1 MENAPAS
8 RDYSGGFMAQLMAKD
23 LGLAQEAA
31 QASASSTPMGSL
43 ALSLYRLLLK
53 QGYAERTFPWCRN
66 CSIRPK
72 ANRQAG
78 GSAPRLV
85 DSTMRGPP

>member
-1 MENAPAS
+1 
-8 RDYSGGFMAQLMAKD
+8 YSGGFMAQLMAKD

-53 QGYAERTFPWCRN
+53 QGYAERDFSVVQKLFDPT
-66 CSIRPK
+66 
-72 ANRQAG
+72 QG
-78 GSAPRLV
+78 Q
-85 DSTMRGPP
+85 